1 MKNILYKCIT
11 GMAVFTLILLSVLKI
26 ADIHR
31 DGIVIRDGI
40 YSVCTVEAAG
50 PNLVVWDVE
59 WGQAVAGTNVHL
71 WEASYGSPQRFYLK
85 NIGNNVMGIF
95 YGDGG
100 MCVAVSEDG
109 NKLELQAYEGKEN
122 QKWIFERQGK
132 SQYYNI
138 KNCENGVYVK
148 YAKSAEETFFGLNM
162 ESLSNDDAFK
172 FMLRKQG
179 V

>member
-1 MKNILYKCIT
+1 MKNILCKFII
-11 GMAVFTLILLSVLKI
+11 GVVVFCLILLSVLKI

-31 DGIVIRDGI
+31 DGIIIRDGI
-40 YSVCTVEAAG
+40 YNVCTVEAAG

-59 WGQAVAGTNVHL
+59 CGQAVIGANVHL
-71 WEASYGSPQRFYLK
+71 WEASYGSPQKFYLK
-85 NIGNNVMGIF
+85 NIGNNIMGIF
-95 YGDGG
+95 YGDDG

-109 NKLELQAYEGKEN
+109 TKLELQVYEDKEN

-132 SQYYNI
+132 SQYFNI
-138 KNCENGVYVK
+138 KNCEDGLYVK
-148 YAKSAEETFFGLNM
+148 YARSDEETYFGLKM
-162 ESLSNDDAFK
+162 EKLSDDNAFK